1 MNRLIDLDALKPKR
15 RFKRRR
21 LLILLMVVLALGGGL
36 FALSRTPF
44 GQSLLEPV
52 SFVARLINPIKLKE
66 VDGRVNVLVLGLD
79 TRSSGWSGL
88 TDTILVGSISP
99 LEGDPALVS
108 IPRDFWTDRSPYGQG
123 KINTAYNYGGT
134 QKDGKF
140 DAQKGVEFSK
150 SKIEGVLGIKIPYWV
165 VVNFEGFR
173 EVIDTLGGIN
183 VNVERAF
190 RDCAYPT
197 PDYGY
202 KCISFKAGRQLMDG
216 KTALEYARSRTGT
229 NGEGSDFARVRRQQ
243 NVILGVKN
251 KVFSA
256 NLLLNPAKLGKLYR
270 DLTSAIHTN
279 ASFGEM
285 KKALEIAG
293 KLGDLGQIESLV
305 LDPDSGLVY
314 HPVNSAPYGG
324 AYVLV
329 PKGGNFSKIQA
340 AVRKLFFGSETGES
354 SGGKP

>member
-15 RFKRRR
+15 RFKRRK

-36 FALSRTPF
+36 FALSRTPL

-173 EVIDTLGGIN
+173 EVIDTLGGIH

-190 RDCAYPT
+190 QDCAYPT

-293 KLGDLGQIESLV
+293 KLGDLGCWV
-305 LDPDSGLVY
+305 HG
-314 HPVNSAPYGG
+314 
-324 AYVLV
+324 
-329 PKGGNFSKIQA
+329 
-340 AVRKLFFGSETGES
+340 
-354 SGGKP
+354 

>member
-1 MNRLIDLDALKPKR
+1 MTRLIDLDALKPKR

-21 LLILLMVVLALGGGL
+21 WLFLLIIILALGGGL
-36 FALSRTPF
+36 FALSRTSL
-44 GQSLLEPV
+44 GQSLLSPV

-123 KINTAYNYGGT
+123 KINTAYNYGGI

-140 DAQKGVEFSK
+140 DAQKGVEFFK
-150 SKIEGVLGIKIPYWV
+150 SKIESVLGIKIPYWA

-183 VNVERAF
+183 VTVDRAF
-190 RDCAYPT
+190 RDCSYPT

-202 KCISFKAGRQLMDG
+202 KCISFKAGPQVMNG
-216 KTALEYARSRTGT
+216 EKSLEYARSRMGN

-243 NVILGVKN
+243 KVILGVKN

-256 NLLLNPAKLGKLYR
+256 NLLLNPVKLSKLYR
-270 DLTSAIHTN
+270 DLTNAVHTN
-279 ASFGEM
+279 VSFGEI
-285 KKALEIAG
+285 KKVLEIFG
-293 KLGDLGQIESLV
+293 KLGDLSQIESLV

-314 HPVNSAPYGG
+314 HPANSAPYGG

-329 PKGGNFSKIQA
+329 PKAGNFSKIQA
-340 AVRKLFFGSETGES
+340 AVRKLFFGSETGET

>member
-1 MNRLIDLDALKPKR
+1 
-15 RFKRRR
+15 
-21 LLILLMVVLALGGGL
+21 
-36 FALSRTPF
+36 
-44 GQSLLEPV
+44 
-52 SFVARLINPIKLKE
+52 
-66 VDGRVNVLVLGLD
+66 
-79 TRSSGWSGL
+79 
-88 TDTILVGSISP
+88 
-99 LEGDPALVS
+99 
-108 IPRDFWTDRSPYGQG
+108 
-123 KINTAYNYGGT
+123 
-134 QKDGKF
+134 
-140 DAQKGVEFSK
+140 
-150 SKIEGVLGIKIPYWV
+150 
-165 VVNFEGFR
+165 
-173 EVIDTLGGIN
+173 LGGIN
-183 VNVERAF
+183 VTVERAF

-216 KTALEYARSRTGT
+216 KTALEYARSRMGT

-256 NLLLNPAKLGKLYR
+256 NLLLNPAKLSKLYR

-314 HPVNSAPYGG
+314 HPANSAPYGG